1 MDWFIH
7 HVNIQAYDVP
17 EAVAF
22 YRDIVGL
29 REAVWS
35 YPDVVGDFAQDASSV
50 AAFGS
55 RNRGLHIVRAVPDFG
70 LRNKLHHNP
79 TIAGHVAISVRDA
92 DQVKRRLE
100 AAGHLVSDAGVYAM
114 AGVRQL
120 YVYDPFQNLVEI
132 NEIVDEAG
140 GPRPAPGEAHGI
152 RMEEGEWYLHHV
164 NLPVHDVLLAAAFYR
179 DLIGLTEG
187 TWRTPAGSQVG
198 DITGNKSMLTY
209 FGTTG
214 NRGLHLVK
222 PSDRLMGRT
231 GFQHNPTIGGHPAI
245 TVKDLAGVMERLR
258 KAGIPFSDA
267 GTYAMAG
274 IHQLYVYDPSMNLV
288 EINQVVD
295 PLA

>member
-1 MDWFIH
+1 M
-7 HVNIQAYDVP
+7 
-17 EAVAF
+17 
-22 YRDIVGL
+22 
-29 REAVWS
+29 
-35 YPDVVGDFAQDASSV
+35 
-50 AAFGS
+50 
-55 RNRGLHIVRAVPDFG
+55 
-70 LRNKLHHNP
+70 
-79 TIAGHVAISVRDA
+79 
-92 DQVKRRLE
+92 
-100 AAGHLVSDAGVYAM
+100 
-114 AGVRQL
+114 
-120 YVYDPFQNLVEI
+120 
-132 NEIVDEAG
+132 
-140 GPRPAPGEAHGI
+140 
-152 RMEEGEWYLHHV
+152 
-164 NLPVHDVLLAAAFYR
+164 LLAADFYR

-198 DITGNKSMLTY
+198 DITGNKAMLTY

-245 TVKDLAGVMERLR
+245 TVKDLGEVMERLR

>member
-22 YRDIVGL
+22 YRDIVGM

-35 YPDVVGDFAQDASSV
+35 YPDAAGDFARDPSSV

-79 TIAGHVAISVRDA
+79 TIAGHFAISVRDA

-100 AAGHLVSDAGVYAM
+100 TAGHLVSDAGVYAM

-132 NEIVDEAG
+132 NEIVDDAE
-140 GPRPAPGEAHGI
+140 GPRPAPGEAHNM
-152 RMEEGEWYLHHV
+152 RMEDGDWHLHHV
-164 NLPVHDVLLAAAFYR
+164 NLPAHDVILAAAFYR
-179 DLIGLTEG
+179 DLIGLAEG
-187 TWRTPAGSQVG
+187 VWRTPASAQFP
-198 DITGNKSMLTY
+198 DLTANRAMLTY
-209 FGTTG
+209 FGDTG
-214 NRGLHLVK
+214 YRGLHLVK
-222 PSDRLMGRT
+222 PNDRLMGRS
-231 GFQHNPTIGGHPAI
+231 GFQHNPTIGGHFAI
-245 TVKDLAGVMERLR
+245 SVKDLAGVIARLR
-258 KAGIPFSDA
+258 LAGTPFSDA